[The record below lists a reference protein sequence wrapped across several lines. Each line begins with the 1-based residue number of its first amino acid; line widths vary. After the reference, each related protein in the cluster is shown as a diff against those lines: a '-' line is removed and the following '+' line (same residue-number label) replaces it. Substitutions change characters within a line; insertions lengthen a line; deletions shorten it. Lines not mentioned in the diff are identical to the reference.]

1 LVCAEH
7 TPRQRAYGPPLK
19 AVTALMTNIPTWLDD
34 GASTAT
40 CQLLGAGTAVAA
52 AFAANSARTL
62 LFWPTIAGATA
73 SLAFAA
79 AGHAIGCAAN
89 DGNPPDTGQHG
100 GSGSW
105 CQDGTGQTRACR
117 IAANGTPTCSAPWII
132 HGPVTV
138 QTRDPGQE
146 IWEFWALAVPASNPT
161 ATPTEQSLVNW
172 NITTGQRGTLE
183 VITACTDE
191 RTIDTPLD
199 TYTFQ
204 YTDAT
209 TSCVYNYVLTDT
221 WIDSDGFPRLAWAV
235 DGDTGGVLRNN
246 CQGGRIAGYVWA
258 PQTINRYIYNVDFD
272 GPGSGPPDGPDW
284 IFNPDWGAIGGLLMR
299 LMEYNDPGDFYR
311 LTSVCETNNLGEPVD
326 RAVEVTIPAGF
337 RNPGASSRVRFEAMV
352 ELMQGLKDFRQ
363 PTCLGSSAT
372 GQLVSVDFTSDQPSP
387 GGTRPLRKLMRYRDQ
402 TNTPLPDHVAHWD
415 TFTWEAGPVIVKHI
429 NGPWGQVQ
437 VWAQDADEGR
447 RVIRHA
453 GQIAGVDPDV
463 VGEWRITSS
472 RDPRYGQTGTM
483 RLARRS
489 TWGGQILQISKRDGP
504 NGLPTVPCDCG

>member
-1 LVCAEH
+1 MVCAEH
-7 TPRQRAYGPPLK
+7 TPRQRAYGPPFK
-19 AVTALMTNIPTWLDD
+19 AVTALMTTIPSWLDD
-34 GASTAT
+34 GAGSAT

-73 SLAFAA
+73 TLAFAA

-89 DGNPPDTGQHG
+89 DGNPPNTGQHG

-105 CQDGTGQTRACR
+105 CQDGVGQTRACR
-117 IAANGTPTCSAPWII
+117 IAADGTPTCAAPWII

-146 IWEFWALAVPASNPT
+146 IWEFWALATPASNPT

-172 NITTGQRGTLE
+172 NITNGQRGTLE

-204 YTDAT
+204 YTDT
-209 TSCVYNYVLTDT
+209 STSCVYNYVLTDA

-258 PQTINRYIYNVDFD
+258 PQTINRYVYNVDFD
-272 GPGSGPPDGPDW
+272 GPGSGPPDGPEW
-284 IFNPDWGAIGGLLMR
+284 IFNPDWGAIAGLMMR

-311 LTSVCETNNLGEPVD
+311 LTSVCETNDQGEPVD

-337 RNPGASSRVRFEAMV
+337 RNPAASSRVRFEAMV

-363 PTCLGSSAT
+363 PTCRKTNAT
-372 GQLVSVDFTSDQPSP
+372 GQLVSVDFTSDEPSP
-387 GGTRPLRKLMRYRDQ
+387 GGTRPLRKVLRYRDQ
-402 TNTPLPDHVAHWD
+402 GNTPLADHVAHWD
-415 TFTWEAGPVIVKHI
+415 TFSWEAGPVVVVHRG
-429 NGPWGQVQ
+429 GPWGVLQ
-437 VWAQDADEGR
+437 VWALDADEGR

-453 GQIAGVDPDV
+453 GEIAGVDPDAE
-463 VGEWRITSS
+463 GEWLITAS
-472 RDPRYGQTGTM
+472 DDLRYGQTGTM
-483 RLARRS
+483 RLARRRS
-489 TWGGQILQISKRDGP
+489 WDGEILQISKRPGP
-504 NGLPTVPCDCG
+504 DGLPTVPCDC